1 MFGKEIQSSPESAS
15 ARSHYRREFDSTT
28 NNSTAD
34 DFSLFRVLN
43 QPTNKD
49 FVKRTIEDM
58 ICMEV
63 AKKVSTVPVAVYR
76 LLMSVIS
83 CGKERL
89 SLYLRNAN
97 EYEVLSKCKYQ
108 SIKDTETSKS
118 KEGKLTSEIN
128 VILDSLHPISEED
141 VDLPENII
149 DEIELGEWTAE
160 VKRALKKTQNGK
172 SAGIDSVITGLIKA
186 DINLTTEKIAE
197 IFNSLWEKENGH
209 QIGENV

>member
-1 MFGKEIQSSPESAS
+1 M
-15 ARSHYRREFDSTT
+15 
-28 NNSTAD
+28 
-34 DFSLFRVLN
+34 
-43 QPTNKD
+43 
-49 FVKRTIEDM
+49 
-58 ICMEV
+58 
-63 AKKVSTVPVAVYR
+63 
-76 LLMSVIS
+76 
-83 CGKERL
+83 
-89 SLYLRNAN
+89 
-97 EYEVLSKCKYQ
+97 
-108 SIKDTETSKS
+108 
-118 KEGKLTSEIN
+118 
-128 VILDSLHPISEED
+128 SEED